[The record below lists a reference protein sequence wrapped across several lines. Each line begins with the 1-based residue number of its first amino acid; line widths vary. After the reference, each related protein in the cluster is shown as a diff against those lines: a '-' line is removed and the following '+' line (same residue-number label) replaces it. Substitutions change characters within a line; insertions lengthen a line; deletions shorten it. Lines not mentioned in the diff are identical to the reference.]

1 MRLNLLMASA
11 AVIVTAGVLVQSSV
25 QAQAAMPAAS
35 GQTQD
40 VVVDQGVLRPLQIA
54 VVPFAGTHGSDISTV
69 VSANLRRSGFF
80 EPLNP
85 ASFIETGL
93 TLANAPNFPQW
104 TQIGAQAVLYG
115 GVTTRG
121 DGRLDVGFR
130 LYDPY
135 RQCQLVSY
143 QFTAT
148 QEQWRRIAHKISDV
162 IYQRMTGEAGFFDS
176 RVIFV
181 SEEGTQL
188 NRINRL
194 TIADQDGFNPTYLTQ
209 GDEVIMS
216 PRFSLSQ
223 PDEIT
228 YVALGKDYSRIYLY
242 NLTTGRR
249 ESLGEFDGQ
258 VLAPRFSNDGNRIA
272 FSIIRGGN
280 TDVYV
285 MDLRSRQITR
295 LTTDPGIDTSP
306 SFSPDGSQIVFTS
319 DRSGSARLYVMR
331 SDGSGQRPISR
342 GGGIYTAPSWSPTGN
357 LIAFT
362 KQGGGRFSTGVMNAD
377 GSGERILSSSYFEE
391 GPNWAPNGRYVMF
404 ARQTRGGDTRLWTVD
419 LSGRV
424 VSQAG
429 YNGRGTDP
437 AWSSLLDRPPTN
449 LGFGQGADSC
459 PA

>member
-1 MRLNLLMASA
+1 MRLNLLLASVA
-11 AVIVTAGVLVQSSV
+11 AVAMAAPLTTA
-25 QAQAAMPAAS
+25 AQTP
-35 GQTQD
+35 QQNQP
-40 VVVDQGVLRPLQIA
+40 VEVEIDQGVLRPLQIA
-54 VVPFAGTHGSDISTV
+54 VVPFAGTHGSDISNV
-69 VSANLRRSGFF
+69 VSANLKRSGFF

-85 ASFIETGL
+85 SSFIETGL

-181 SEEGTQL
+181 SEEGTPL

-258 VLAPRFSNDGNRIA
+258 VLAPRFSNDGNKIA

-295 LTTDPGIDTSP
+295 LTSDPGIDTSP

-319 DRSGSARLYVMR
+319 DRSGSARLYTMR
-331 SDGSGQRPISR
+331 ADGSGQRAISR
-342 GGGIYTAPSWSPTGN
+342 GGGSYTAPAWSPRGDM
-357 LIAFT
+357 IAFT
-362 KQGGGRFSTGVMNAD
+362 KQSGGRFHIGVMKSD
-377 GSGERILSSSYFEE
+377 GTGERILSSSYSEE
-391 GPNWAPNGRYVMF
+391 GPSWAPNGRYIAF
-404 ARQTRGGDTRLWTVD
+404 ARQTPGGDTRLWTVD

-424 VSQAG
+424 VAQAG
-429 YNGRGTDP
+429 YDGRGSDP
-437 AWSSLLDRPPTN
+437 AWSGLLDAPPAS
-449 LGFGQGADSC
+449 LGIGQGADSC

>member
-1 MRLNLLMASA
+1 MRLNLLLASVA
-11 AVIVTAGVLVQSSV
+11 AVAMAAPLTTA
-25 QAQAAMPAAS
+25 AQTP
-35 GQTQD
+35 QQNQP
-40 VVVDQGVLRPLQIA
+40 VEVEIDQGVLRPLQIA
-54 VVPFAGTHGSDISTV
+54 VVPFAGTHGSDISNV
-69 VSANLRRSGFF
+69 VSANLKRSGFF
-80 EPLNP
+80 ELLNP
-85 ASFIETGL
+85 SSFIETGL

-258 VLAPRFSNDGNRIA
+258 VLAPRFSNDGNKIA

-295 LTTDPGIDTSP
+295 LTSDPGIDTSP

-404 ARQTRGGDTRLWTVD
+404 ARQTPGGDTRLWTVD

-437 AWSSLLDRPPTN
+437 AWSPLLDRGPSN
-449 LGFGQGADSC
+449 LGVNQGADSC